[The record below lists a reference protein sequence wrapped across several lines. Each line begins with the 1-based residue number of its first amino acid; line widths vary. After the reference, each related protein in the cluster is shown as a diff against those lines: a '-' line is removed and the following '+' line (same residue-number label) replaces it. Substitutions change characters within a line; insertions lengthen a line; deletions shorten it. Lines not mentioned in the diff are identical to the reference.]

1 MLHATFCAVVASTIR
16 IAQVPVATLGA
27 FLEACAGH
35 PTGDLEDL
43 AEFAGFSL
51 STAKRAV
58 PTLESFGLVSR
69 DGSGRYVATADGV
82 RRGMDPEARE
92 QVIRRGLLGYRP
104 FEMLVEGLALGEDVD
119 AAIRKALSL
128 LDLPR
133 SEAPKLRTLLR
144 WGEDLRILESDNGRV
159 KLLAE
164 LGTESVEA
172 VGPLSPED
180 VESEARAR
188 LFNVRRLGRDANNYL
203 DETDRSLLAEAL
215 LKHSRD
221 PRASIDD
228 SGQALED
235 FLREVADERRLAQ
248 EAGKRNGAGQLA
260 EMLRTNGV
268 IHNHHQ
274 KMVEAPATIRNA
286 GGHRKDKK
294 TLAPWEL
301 TPGGAFAAHA
311 MTLTAIRSIHHFV
324 KNGRQ
329 TI

>member
-1 MLHATFCAVVASTIR
+1 MGERMPHATLCAVAASTIR

-35 PTGDLEDL
+35 PTDDLEDL

-58 PTLESFGLVSR
+58 PTLESFGLVGR
-69 DGSGRYVATADGV
+69 DGSGRYVARADGV
-82 RRGMDPEARE
+82 RRGMDPDARE

-144 WGEDLRILESDNGRV
+144 WGEDLSVLESDNGRV

-188 LFNVRRLGRDANNYL
+188 LFNARRLGRDANN
-203 DETDRSLLAEAL
+203 SLT
-215 LKHSRD
+215 
-221 PRASIDD
+221 
-228 SGQALED
+228 
-235 FLREVADERRLAQ
+235 RR
-248 EAGKRNGAGQLA
+248 
-260 EMLRTNGV
+260 T
-268 IHNHHQ
+268 
-274 KMVEAPATIRNA
+274 APSWR
-286 GGHRKDKK
+286 R
-294 TLAPWEL
+294 PCSS
-301 TPGGAFAAHA
+301 TPGTRAGRS
-311 MTLTAIRSIHHFV
+311 TTRDRRWRTSSVRSQTRGGSLRRPGSVTGPGSSPRCSGRTA
-324 KNGRQ
+324 
-329 TI
+329 